1 MSKPTPLPLLEHWYR
16 TTDWLLDK
24 CDRFPKQTRFTIA
37 GRIANTSLDTLE
49 LITVATY
56 SKEKRPVLLQINLHL
71 EKLRLLLRLCH
82 DRLYLSMQQ
91 YEFIQQEINTAGR
104 MCGGWIKSCAE

>member
-1 MSKPTPLPLLEHWYR
+1 MSAPQLLEHWYR

-37 GRIANTSLDTLE
+37 GRIAGLAVEALE
-49 LITVATY
+49 LLTEASY
-56 SKEKRPVLLQINLHL
+56 SKEKRLLLTRVNLHF

-82 DRLYLSMQQ
+82 DRRYLSAVQ
-91 YEFIQQEINTAGR
+91 YEFIQTEINTAGR
-104 MCGGWIKSCAE
+104 MCGGWIKSCKE